1 MSRISAKR
9 SWYRILAIWASVLS
23 WMHWR
28 RRREQRLLALVDRM
42 LEEQDERLLRMLD
55 QIVQQQMA
63 RQERVLSS
71 LLTRHLM
78 ELGRPLSQALSR
90 QDARREET
98 QQETLSL
105 LTEVLNSLQPTTE
118 QMLLGSRPEQSSI
131 SSARPAPPSRRT

>member
-1 MSRISAKR
+1 MIRISAKR
-9 SWYRILAIWASVLS
+9 FWYRILAIWASVLS

-55 QIVQQQMA
+55 QIVHQQLA
-63 RQERVLSS
+63 RQERVLDQK
-71 LLTRHLM
+71 LTRHLM
-78 ELGRPLSQALSR
+78 EMAGPLSLALSR

-98 QQETLSL
+98 QRETVSL

-118 QMLLGSRPEQSSI
+118 QMLLGSRPKRSSI